1 MSDLQIPSESVVRA
15 WVALIRAQRLVLA
28 RVEADLKAAG
38 FPPLGWYDVL
48 LELRRAGE
56 TGLRPVELESRL
68 LLEQHNISRLGD
80 RLEAA
85 GYLARKPCP
94 DDRRG
99 QMLILTKAGEEL
111 LQRMWPVYRAAMQH
125 HVGSKL
131 KDEDAAYLAT
141 LLHVLIR

>member
-1 MSDLQIPSESVVRA
+1 MSDPVIPSDAAVQA
-15 WVALIRAQRLVLA
+15 WVQLMRAQRLALS

-38 FPPLGWYDVL
+38 FPPLGWYDAL

-68 LLEQHNISRLGD
+68 LLEQHNISRLVD

-94 DDRRG
+94 ADRRG
-99 QMLILTKAGEEL
+99 QMLALTETGGEL
-111 LQRMWPVYRAAMQH
+111 LLQMWPIYRMAIQRH
-125 HVGSKL
+125 IGSKL
-131 KDEDAAYLAT
+131 ADEDADRLAT
-141 LLHVLIR
+141 LLNMLLR